1 MRSIDCRNCTNAL
14 TALMD
19 HELPEEEGLVCEQH
33 LRDCPACRQEY
44 ESLLFAYNLTNR
56 LPNVEVNPNLWVEIR
71 SQLTTE
77 SPTSRWKG
85 FVRQF
90 LFDRPWVPASA
101 ALGTV
106 GVLLF
111 LLVGIPTDNP
121 NSKEF
126 TSFVQQRE
134 ILSKRNQDV
143 LFRSGSFNR
152 YEQRRNPFIR
162 TVQYT
167 GQNPFR
173 GNR

>member
-1 MRSIDCRNCTNAL
+1 MRNIDCRDCRDAL
-14 TALMD
+14 TAFMD
-19 HELPEEEGLVCEQH
+19 HELPGEEVSVFEQH

-44 ESLLFAYNLTNR
+44 ESLLFAYELTSR
-56 LPNVEVNPNLWVEIR
+56 LPNAEVNPGLWVEIR
-71 SQLTTE
+71 SKLPSE
-77 SPTSRWKG
+77 SPTGTWKR
-85 FVRQF
+85 FIRQL
-90 LFDRPWVPASA
+90 LFDRPWIPASA

-106 GVLLF
+106 AVVLF
-111 LLVGIPTDNP
+111 LLVAIPADNP
-121 NSKEF
+121 NATEF
-126 TSFVQQRE
+126 SSFVQQRE

-152 YEQRRNPFIR
+152 YEPRRNPFIR